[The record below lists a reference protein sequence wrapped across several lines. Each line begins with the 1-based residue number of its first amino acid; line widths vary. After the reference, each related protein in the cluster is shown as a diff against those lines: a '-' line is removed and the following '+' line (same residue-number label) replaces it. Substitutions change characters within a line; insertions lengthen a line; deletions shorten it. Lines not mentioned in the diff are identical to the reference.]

1 MLTKSDE
8 SYLPSISV
16 NDGPLNITNKKTFLY
31 GSKSVQ
37 VKSITDWNNIIDKK
51 QFTFEDFV
59 KLLWGYQKT
68 AL

>member
-59 KLLWGYQKT
+59 KLL
-68 AL
+68 

>member
-51 QFTFEDFV
+51 QFTFEDFM
-59 KLLWGYQKT
+59 KLL
-68 AL
+68 

>member
-37 VKSITDWNNIIDKK
+37 VKSITDWNNIIDQNYKCLSLYLK
-51 QFTFEDFV
+51 QDP
-59 KLLWGYQKT
+59 
-68 AL
+68 